1 MSLFPTNYSI
11 NLSQNVN
18 NWTGS
23 HVARSERGN
32 YNRKSRMIALVVLF
46 FLSFVGNLI
55 VIKTISCSWVGKQ
68 RKGRRVHM
76 LFVNLAMADLSVSL
90 LTVLSQILW
99 ESLGSEWLAGDLS
112 CRLVKVAQIFG
123 LTASSNMVV
132 IIALER
138 QHAIANP
145 LAILLSVTKIC
156 AASWICAVLFSVPQ
170 AFVFRET
177 KLNSG
182 TQCLGIFDNLPKWHF
197 QMYIIYGAMV
207 VFFVPFC
214 IFCFAYARILCI
226 IWKKEKKPKREKVVS
241 NSTTTG
247 TQFHLNPTNSS
258 LPKAKVKTL
267 KMTLMIILLFIICGL
282 PYFVVEMK
290 FAFGNVSALDQDV
303 TAVLGIFVVSNSAAN
318 PIIYLFFNS
327 KKSVKAVCTC
337 GTEEQK
343 EGGSRRA
350 TSFSL
355 MQKNSGQSIAFIE
368 DDPISKTECS

>member
-1 MSLFPTNYSI
+1 
-11 NLSQNVN
+11 
-18 NWTGS
+18 
-23 HVARSERGN
+23 
-32 YNRKSRMIALVVLF
+32 
-46 FLSFVGNLI
+46 
-55 VIKTISCSWVGKQ
+55 
-68 RKGRRVHM
+68 
-76 LFVNLAMADLSVSL
+76 
-90 LTVLSQILW
+90 
-99 ESLGSEWLAGDLS
+99 
-112 CRLVKVAQIFG
+112 
-123 LTASSNMVV
+123 MVV

-145 LAILLSVTKIC
+145 LAIPLSVTKIC
-156 AASWICAVLFSVPQ
+156 AASWICAVLFS
-170 AFVFRET
+170 VFRET

-197 QMYIIYGAMV
+197 QMYIIYGAMI

-214 IFCFAYARILCI
+214 ILCFAYARILCI

-267 KMTLMIILLFIICGL
+267 KMTLMIILLFIICCL

-290 FAFGNVSALDQDV
+290 FAFGNVSALDEDI

-327 KKSVKAVCTC
+327 KNSVKVVCTC
-337 GTEEQK
+337 GTEKQK

-350 TSFSL
+350 RSFSL

>member
-1 MSLFPTNYSI
+1 
-11 NLSQNVN
+11 
-18 NWTGS
+18 
-23 HVARSERGN
+23 
-32 YNRKSRMIALVVLF
+32 
-46 FLSFVGNLI
+46 
-55 VIKTISCSWVGKQ
+55 
-68 RKGRRVHM
+68 
-76 LFVNLAMADLSVSL
+76 MADLSVSL

-112 CRLVKVAQIFG
+112 CRLVKVAQVFG
-123 LTASSNMVV
+123 LAASSNMVV

-138 QHAIANP
+138 QQVIANP
-145 LAILLSVTKIC
+145 LAIPLSVTKMC
-156 AASWICAVLFSVPQ
+156 AASWVCAVLFSLPQ

-177 KLNSG
+177 KLNSS

-214 IFCFAYARILCI
+214 ILCFAYARILCI
-226 IWKKEKKPKREKVVS
+226 IWNKEKRPKREKVGS
-241 NSTTTG
+241 DSTTAN
-247 TQFHLNPTNSS
+247 TQFHLNPANSS

-290 FAFGNVSALDQDV
+290 FAFGNVTELDEDI

-318 PIIYLFFNS
+318 PIIYLYFNS
-327 KKSVKAVCTC
+327 KKSVKAD
-337 GTEEQK
+337 EQK
-343 EGGSRRA
+343 DGGNKRA

-355 MQKNSGQSIAFIE
+355 MQKNPG
-368 DDPISKTECS
+368 